1 MTPGCYAVCIAWMMA
16 NIVRLSCV
24 RLVIPGET
32 PGVGGSLCVCLT
44 SKHIWSRLRM
54 LAGHGEATVELKR
67 RQLRA
72 FFNPLVVES
81 MSVTETLY

>member
-1 MTPGCYAVCIAWMMA
+1 
-16 NIVRLSCV
+16 
-24 RLVIPGET
+24 
-32 PGVGGSLCVCLT
+32 
-44 SKHIWSRLRM
+44 M